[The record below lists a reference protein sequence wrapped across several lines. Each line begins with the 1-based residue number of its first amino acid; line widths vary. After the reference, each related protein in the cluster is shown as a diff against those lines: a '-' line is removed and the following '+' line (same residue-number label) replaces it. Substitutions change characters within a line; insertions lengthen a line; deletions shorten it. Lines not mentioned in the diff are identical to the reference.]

1 MKQHPV
7 SSPPAQSPPPGE
19 SDWDP
24 PLLLSPLCQD
34 GLPHLQV
41 SGTFFK
47 KYEGFRDAMQSLKQV
62 WGLRRDG
69 SGPTRSQQKRLLLSV
84 TQRLEN
90 HTFVDLQKHTKT
102 DNKEYEECYS
112 FIFRKLIPVNK

>member
-24 PLLLSPLCQD
+24 PLLVSPLRQD

-41 SGTFFK
+41 SGTFK

-69 SGPTRSQQKRLLLSV
+69 SGPTPQEPAE
-84 TQRLEN
+84 T
-90 HTFVDLQKHTKT
+90 TAFVSNSET
-102 DNKEYEECYS
+102 
-112 FIFRKLIPVNK
+112 RKPYIC